1 MNIAKLV
8 KSSVALILM
17 AAVLLLTS
25 ACKKEKA
32 QPEAKPALQGDWK
45 ELNLSAGLERL
56 ISFRS
61 DKSFSMVV
69 VNLVTP
75 SVMMNTYT
83 GTYTVTNG
91 NVKVNI
97 TEEKVTQDKVVVST
111 KAVNM
116 TLYDNGTYTVENNV
130 LTLKYTTYP
139 ADAPVNTEAK
149 FKRLLE

>member
-8 KSSVALILM
+8 KSHLSLVVL
-17 AAVLLLTS
+17 AVVLVSAS
-25 ACKKEKA
+25 ACKKDKT
-32 QPEAKPALQGDWK
+32 QPVQKPALQGDWK
-45 ELNLSAGLERL
+45 ELSLSAGMERI

-111 KAVNM
+111 KAVNL